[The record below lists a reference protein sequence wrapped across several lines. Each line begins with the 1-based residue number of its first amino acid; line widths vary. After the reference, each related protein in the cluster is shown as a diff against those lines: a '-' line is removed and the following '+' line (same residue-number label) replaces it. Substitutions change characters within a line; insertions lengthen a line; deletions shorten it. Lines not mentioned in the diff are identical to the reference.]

1 MRTKEQKS
9 VYDQK
14 FIRDKCIKKTI
25 LLNRE
30 KDADIISWLSDQ
42 EENFNAV
49 IKKLIR
55 EQIRL

>member
-14 FIRDKCIKKTI
+14 FIRERCVKKTI

-30 KDADIISWLSDQ
+30 KDADIIAWLADR
-42 EENFNAV
+42 EESFNAL
-49 IKKLIR
+49 IKRLIR
-55 EQIRL
+55 EQMKI